1 MSSALTTIALAA
13 IQPLVDATVA
23 SAGRFV
29 GTKIKKLKT
38 DGVMRG
44 LMRRAMEIGQVKTL
58 LCLEKPLHIVDFY
71 SPQYIEM
78 PGGQRIEAGRSQLQA
93 NSRVVVSGVAGQG
106 KSILFRYLALNE
118 LANKRLPL
126 FIELRNYQHNP
137 NLDRLLAEELET
149 LGFSSDCDVHEYLL
163 KETSPAVF
171 LDAFDEVPAH
181 HQMLA
186 RRQIETFAEGIPAQ
200 QSGSAAGPVSKLKRP
215 ATSLLQGCRP
225 CRAGRPLQRSPN
237 VRSAG

>member
-13 IQPLVDATVA
+13 IQPLVDATIA

-78 PGGQRIEAGRSQLQA
+78 PGGQRIEAGQPT
-93 NSRVVVSGVAGQG
+93 SGQ
-106 KSILFRYLALNE
+106 
-118 LANKRLPL
+118 P
-126 FIELRNYQHNP
+126 
-137 NLDRLLAEELET
+137 
-149 LGFSSDCDVHEYLL
+149 
-163 KETSPAVF
+163 
-171 LDAFDEVPAH
+171 
-181 HQMLA
+181 A
-186 RRQIETFAEGIPAQ
+186 RRSFRRRRARQVDSVPLSDIERTC
-200 QSGSAAGPVSKLKRP
+200 K
-215 ATSLLQGCRP
+215 
-225 CRAGRPLQRSPN
+225 
-237 VRSAG
+237 